1 MSCRPQPE
9 IKLAASFLKIKFYW
23 NPVSP
28 IHFRG
33 VCGLSQA
40 ASAEPH
46 GGWDR
51 GRLAPEPLGVSHASS
66 LAPLRVTF
74 LPLVQLMQAE
84 AVLAPGR
91 VVSWRRATSCRR
103 AEDSEAFPQ
112 PLRVRAALARRP
124 CVRGELPGAR
134 QPAEPALPRRG
145 SSAARGPSAQT
156 AAACLLSAA
165 PRHRSGA
172 SSRMQAKQLLPI
184 TCSSPFSSPWRLP
197 SVPTPLPTDRRDSV
211 GTDLI
216 SRLQGR
222 LVLFGFWRKTSA
234 KENS

>member
-1 MSCRPQPE
+1 MASVAACRLHQQSRTVVGTG
-9 IKLAASFLKIKFYW
+9 AAWPPSLWVFLI
-23 NPVSP
+23 
-28 IHFRG
+28 
-33 VCGLSQA
+33 
-40 ASAEPH
+40 
-46 GGWDR
+46 
-51 GRLAPEPLGVSHASS
+51 
-66 LAPLRVTF
+66 
-74 LPLVQLMQAE
+74 LPLWPFKGNIPSAG
-84 AVLAPGR
+84 AVDAGGGCSGPGR
-91 VVSWRRATSCRR
+91 VVSWGRATSCCG

-112 PLRVRAALARRP
+112 PLRVHAALAWRP

-134 QPAEPALPRRG
+134 QPVEPALPRRG

-172 SSRMQAKQLLPI
+172 SSCVQAKQLLPI

-197 SVPTPLPTDRRDSV
+197 SVPTPLPTDRRDTV